1 MDKVVNFPNSGVN
14 TVENE
19 IARQNKIYL
28 LGIKD
33 RMNEEYN
40 ALVRT
45 QNSQAIA
52 TGKIISDMLHAIV
65 DRTIKEFESS
75 NELNTRVH
83 APVFL
88 NQCVQSLNA
97 ILAGG
102 VISPLTGA
110 DEEWADTTV
119 PEDVGQ
125 QFKFKYRGKEYS
137 IAIES
142 VQINIRYPKI
152 YRLNN
157 DNRLAHRIDY
167 FQFHDATKP
176 ENVHLTED
184 SIRFIE
190 FPYTMKA
197 LHSHCVVEDKKIS
210 DYLDF
215 YYDEIANGLVYPDQ
229 TNDDP
234 HSYVI
239 APKIPFYML
248 EEEGINVEEEIAAFI
263 KSINEAQIP
272 NLDDDDDDDGFYDSH
287 SQPDEDI

>member
-1 MDKVVNFPNSGVN
+1 MSKVINFNSKQN

-19 IARQNKIYL
+19 IAQQNKMYL
-28 LGIKD
+28 EGIKS

-40 ALVRT
+40 AIVRSE
-45 QNSQAIA
+45 NSQAIETA
-52 TGKIISDMLHAIV
+52 KIISDMLHAVV
-65 DRTIKEFESS
+65 DRTIKAFEDMPTM
-75 NELNTRVH
+75 NTRVH
-83 APVFL
+83 APAFI
-88 NQCVQSLNA
+88 NQCIKSLNA

-110 DEEWADTTV
+110 DEEWVDATV
-119 PEDVGQ
+119 PDDVGQ
-125 QFKFKYRGKEYS
+125 EFKFTYRGKNYA
-137 IAIES
+137 ITIES
-142 VQINIRYPKI
+142 VQVNIRYPKI

-184 SIRFIE
+184 SIRFIQ
-190 FPYTMKA
+190 FPYTMQT
-197 LHSHCVVEDKKIS
+197 LHSHCVVEEKTIS

-215 YYDEIANGLVYPDQ
+215 DYDEIANGLIYPDQ
-229 TNDDP
+229 TNGDP

-248 EEEGINVEEEIAAFI
+248 EEEGINLENEIAAYIQDIDNSDMPAFT
-263 KSINEAQIP
+263 
-272 NLDDDDDDDGFYDSH
+272 DDDEDDDLPLGYNTEDSN
-287 SQPDEDI
+287 